1 MPRPAK
7 SRRQPVHTD
16 DFDDD
21 GFEDDFSRE
30 IGQERLKQLLSDLI
44 GRWHWIAL
52 GLVLGVL
59 GGFYYLSKAPEVYE
73 AKSIILVKE
82 RTTSVMTK
90 EQDAEIDMKSSEAL
104 NTVAQR
110 ISRPELLEKVA
121 ARKDIQEL
129 PGVIPEK
136 VNWLPE
142 WANRLL
148 GDHSSKS
155 EKDILAQRE
164 PERLARSISDWLS
177 VSVQRNTR
185 LLNVSIAHPSPHAAK
200 ALADAIA
207 EEYEIESVASRSEGR
222 SSSVGIL
229 IKESDQARN
238 RLQVAQNSLS
248 NYQRAIATLKE
259 LELKEAAALELGRR
273 YLPKHPKMASATS
286 ELIAYQERFL
296 SEFEAAR
303 NSPAD
308 KDYWAQNAA
317 ELQQVAGD
325 PAAKLQVARRL
336 LLSRSTVL
344 ESEITSQNNVFNSI
358 LTRIEE
364 SDINQQ
370 GAESEMELSSAA
382 LLPSAPSSPKKPLV
396 LGASAIA
403 GLGLGGFLALLL
415 VRLDNKFHTVSQA
428 ERETGLPT
436 LAAISNISPKILD
449 QIARK
454 KKVDPNSLS
463 PAQKKWDQRL
473 VFREGTSNSTFAEM
487 FRVLRASVSLLG
499 DEKQRRITLFSSAL
513 PGEGKTFVSCNFAL
527 AAAQQGKR
535 TLLIDLD
542 LRKPSVHKM
551 FGLQRDSHP
560 KGSTEVLSG
569 QSTFDEAIFTETGEE
584 HLHIMLSGKRAPNPG
599 ELLSASKLAEFLKM
613 ATDKYDLVILDS
625 APLLAVPDT
634 RIIAPLADNFCLV
647 TRAEYVPKGAV
658 RRVIS
663 LLQAD
668 NNLPVGIIFNGFE
681 EKKRL
686 IGQNYSYGNYQTNR
700 YGRAYRYGYGAYGA
714 YGSEDE

>member
-1 MPRPAK
+1 MPRPSR
-7 SRRQPVHTD
+7 SRRQEDID
-16 DFDDD
+16 DFDED
-21 GFEDDFSRE
+21 GVDNDFSRE
-30 IGQERLKQLLSDLI
+30 VGQEKIKQLISDLV

-52 GLVLGVL
+52 GLILGIL
-59 GGFYYLSKAPEVYE
+59 GGFYYLSKAPQIYE

-82 RTTSVMTK
+82 RTTSVMSM
-90 EQDAEIDMKSSEAL
+90 EQDAEIDMKSNEAL

-110 ISRPELLEKVA
+110 ISRPELLENVA
-121 ARKDIQEL
+121 AREDIKTL
-129 PGVIPEK
+129 PGLIPEK
-136 VNWLPE
+136 VNWLPD

-148 GDHSSKS
+148 GKHDTDLPSIDL
-155 EKDILAQRE
+155 KDSAV
-164 PERLARSISDWLS
+164 LARSISSWLT
-177 VSVQRNTR
+177 VSVRRNTR
-185 LLNVSIAHPSPHAAK
+185 LLDISISHPSPQVAK
-200 ALADAIA
+200 TLADAIA
-207 EEYEIESVASRSEGR
+207 EEYEAESVANRSEGR

-238 RLQVAQNSLS
+238 RLQIAQNGLS

-259 LELKEAAALELGRR
+259 LETKEAAALELGRR
-273 YLPKHPKMASATS
+273 YLPKHPKMASAAS
-286 ELIAYQERFL
+286 ELIAFQGRFL
-296 SEFEAAR
+296 SEFEAAK

-308 KDYWAQNAA
+308 KEYWAQNAA
-317 ELQQVAGD
+317 ELQQVEGD
-325 PAAKLQVARRL
+325 PNAKLQVARRL

-382 LLPSAPSSPKKPLV
+382 QLPREPSAPKKPLV
-396 LGASAIA
+396 LGASAIC
-403 GLGLGGFLALLL
+403 GIGLGGLLALILIQ
-415 VRLDNKFHTVSQA
+415 LDNKFHTVSQA

-436 LAAISNISPKILD
+436 LAAISDISPKILD
-449 QIARK
+449 QIAKK
-454 KKVDPNSLS
+454 KKVDPSRLS
-463 PAQKKWDQRL
+463 PAQKRWDQRL

-499 DEKQRRITLFSSAL
+499 DEKQRKITLFSSAL

-542 LRKPSVHKM
+542 LRKPSIHKM

-560 KGSTEVLSG
+560 KGSTEVLSN
-569 QSTFDEAIFTETGEE
+569 QSSFEEAIYADTGEE
-584 HLHIMLSGKRAPNPG
+584 NLHIMLSGKRAPNPG
-599 ELLSASKLAEFLKM
+599 ELLSASKLVEFLKM
-613 ATDKYDLVILDS
+613 ATDRYDLVVLDS

-668 NNLPVGIIFNGFE
+668 DNLPVGIIFNGFE

-700 YGRAYRYGYGAYGA
+700 YGRAYRYGYGSYGA
-714 YGSEDE
+714 YGSEEED